1 MHTAAP
7 EQFGEDIVVRRAAAL
22 SREEAQRE
30 DAFWQRTYW
39 QERYYEDEFDY
50 EDYAPAYCVG
60 YAGYAQYGGEFD
72 DAQRCLRANW
82 ERIKGDSRLS
92 AEQALLAIH
101 AGWDRLMRQRR
112 RQRQPA
118 VNDPS
123 FDRRHRQAAVPFS
136 RTVPAT
142 SDAAVAAL

>member
-1 MHTAAP
+1 MQTAAP
-7 EQFGEDIVVRRAAAL
+7 EQFEEDIVVRRAAAL

-39 QERYYEDEFDY
+39 QERYYEDDFEY

-92 AEQALLAIH
+92 AEQAMFAIR
-101 AGWDRLMRQRR
+101 AGWERLLRQRR
-112 RQRQPA
+112 RELQPA

-123 FDRRHRQAAVPFS
+123 FDRGHPQPAMPFS
-136 RTVPAT
+136 RTIPAR
-142 SDAAVAAL
+142 DEAAVAAL